1 MAVDL
6 LGDSLNKIKLCDR
19 IGKMEC
25 EVKASKLLESI
36 LALLKSNGFVS
47 DYSRK
52 ENGKGGLLVIKLNG
66 KINELKVVKPRFPVS
81 SKKWVD
87 TESQFLPAYNLGMLI
102 VSTPKGIMNNK
113 DAKEAKIGGRLIAF
127 VY

>member
-19 IGKMEC
+19 IRKEEC

-36 LALLKSNGFVS
+36 LSVLKANGFVDS
-47 DYSRK
+47 YSRK
-52 ENGKGGLLVIKLNG
+52 ENGKGGLFVVKLNG
-66 KINELKVVKPRFPVS
+66 RINELRVVKPRFPVS
-81 SKKWVD
+81 NKEWIN
-87 TESQFLPAYNLGMLI
+87 TESHFLPAYNLGMLI
-102 VSTPKGIMNNK
+102 VSTPKGIMSNK
-113 DAKEAKIGGRLIAF
+113 DAKESKLGGRLVAF

>member
-19 IGKMEC
+19 IGKAEC
-25 EVKASKLLESI
+25 EVKASKLLENI
-36 LALLKSNGFVS
+36 LTVLKSNGFVE

-52 ENGKGGLLVIKLNG
+52 DNGKGGLLVIRLNG
-66 KINELKVVKPRFPVS
+66 RINELKVVKPRFPVS
-81 SKKWVD
+81 SKEWIE

-113 DAKEAKIGGRLIAF
+113 DAKDAKLGGRLIAF

>member
-1 MAVDL
+1 MAIDL

-19 IGKMEC
+19 TGKSEC

-36 LALLKSNGFVS
+36 LSVLKANGFIEE
-47 DYSRK
+47 YSRK
-52 ENGKGGLLVIKLNG
+52 DNGKGGLIAIRLNG
-66 KINELKVVKPRFPVS
+66 KINELRVVKPRFPVS
-81 SKKWVD
+81 SKEWID

-102 VSTPKGIMNNK
+102 VSTPKGIMSNK
-113 DAKEAKIGGRLIAF
+113 DAKEAKLGGRLIAF